1 MLDNPVSCHLITWGG
16 DYKTGLRE
24 AASLGFRACETFT
37 GQALEYE
44 GRLDEFRELLAVSGL
59 RLSALY
65 GGGRFSDPARR
76 AEVVAYNIRVARFLA
91 ALGVD
96 RIVFGPAGPRTPG
109 GTPDEEL
116 RQAARTID
124 EAARACCDLGV
135 LACVHPH
142 LDTEIE
148 AERDIDAIMDLTDP
162 RYVYFCPDTAHV
174 TAAGMDAAAVIRR
187 YGDRMR
193 YMHIKDLRAGV
204 VEERKGERPAA
215 ATGTERLPIFCELGR
230 GVIDYG
236 PIMSALQ
243 EVGYQDW
250 ITVEIDSSTSTPLE
264 SLRICRDYLQDRLG
278 LRLDARSV

>member
-1 MLDNPVSCHLITWGG
+1 MPDNPVSCHLITWGG

-44 GRLDEFRELLAVSGL
+44 KRLNPFRELLAAHGL

-65 GGGRFSDPARR
+65 AGGHFSDPARR
-76 AEVVAYNIRVARFLA
+76 AEVVAYNARVARFLA

-109 GTPDEEL
+109 GTTNEEL

-124 EAARACCDLGV
+124 EAARACYDLGV
-135 LACVHPH
+135 LPCVHPH

-148 AERDIDAIMDLTDP
+148 AERELDAIMDLTDP
-162 RYVYFCPDTAHV
+162 RYVFFCPDSAHL

-187 YGDRMR
+187 YRDRMR

-204 VEERKGERPAA
+204 VEERRGERPAA
-215 ATGTERLPIFCELGR
+215 SSGTERLPIFCELGR

-236 PIMSALQ
+236 PIMRALEQ
-243 EVGYQDW
+243 VGYGDW

-264 SLRICRDYLQDRLG
+264 SLRICRDYVQERLG
-278 LRLDARSV
+278 LRLDARPV